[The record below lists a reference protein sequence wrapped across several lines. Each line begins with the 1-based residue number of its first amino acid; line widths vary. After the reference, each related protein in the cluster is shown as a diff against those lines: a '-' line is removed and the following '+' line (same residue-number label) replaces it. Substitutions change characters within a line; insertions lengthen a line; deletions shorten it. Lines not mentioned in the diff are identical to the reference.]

1 MSNKRRR
8 MDKSSN
14 CHKEI
19 KFKKNCDLNC
29 CDNLIV
35 KDSDIYEAE
44 CVPVVTEKIFDSI
57 TLEDFKYRVENE
69 EFTIVSTDRC
79 HYDEGAPICID
90 KIGVT
95 YDFIGIGEEKKEELV
110 NSESVIFSAEPGTGY
125 NIYDEVL
132 YNEYVG
138 TFVTNRC
145 CEKDKKKQGI
155 KSRVLENNVKFYVS
169 NLQIVLIGTIGNKP
183 FKAISSNAPYTGTIF
198 DGVSL
203 DFYGRMTLP
212 KGYKKATIHEEYEG
226 CLTAECATTNYSYSN
241 DSETFTA
248 AIEFLLVVE
257 KTMYSTVTEKMAVF
271 TMSNAVISHSGEVNH
286 VCYNGCPE
294 DSRYDYSEEDSRYDY
309 SKEDSRY
316 DCSKEDSR
324 YECSKEDS
332 RYECSKE
339 DSSYDYSKEDSRYE
353 CSEEDSSKCSS
364 EISDESNCKD
374 EIDKREDCCRD

>member
-1 MSNKRRR
+1 M
-8 MDKSSN
+8 
-14 CHKEI
+14 
-19 KFKKNCDLNC
+19 
-29 CDNLIV
+29 
-35 KDSDIYEAE
+35 
-44 CVPVVTEKIFDSI
+44 
-57 TLEDFKYRVENE
+57 
-69 EFTIVSTDRC
+69 
-79 HYDEGAPICID
+79 
-90 KIGVT
+90 
-95 YDFIGIGEEKKEELV
+95 
-110 NSESVIFSAEPGTGY
+110 
-125 NIYDEVL
+125 
-132 YNEYVG
+132 
-138 TFVTNRC
+138 
-145 CEKDKKKQGI
+145 
-155 KSRVLENNVKFYVS
+155 ENNVKFYVS

-294 DSRYDYSEEDSRYDY
+294 DSRYDYSEEDSRYD
-309 SKEDSRY
+309 
-316 DCSKEDSR
+316 CSKEDSR
-324 YECSKEDS
+324 YEF
-332 RYECSKE
+332 SKE